1 MRRAVEPSR
10 GSLARGWELDIRAQL
25 SFFLRGDVDADDHHG
40 LAQCTHAL
48 DHVRDAWRF
57 VAPERDEHIASLG
70 HLVITAHACGLP
82 EALPVGLEALPR
94 DLFAPGP
101 TLPECVSARRTTRED
116 LRDAGAIRR
125 QHLAQVLVVGE
136 RV

>member
-10 GSLARGWELDIRAQL
+10 GSLARGWELAYVP
-25 SFFLRGDVDADDHHG
+25 SSHFLRGGVDADDHHRFAK
-40 LAQCTHAL
+40 LLHAL
-48 DHVRDAWRF
+48 DQVRGVWRLAVPNTSEHV
-57 VAPERDEHIASLG
+57 ASLG
-70 HLVITAHACGLP
+70 HLVIAAHACDLA

-116 LRDAGAIRR
+116 LRDAVAIRR
-125 QHLAQVLVVGE
+125 QHLAQVSGS
-136 RV
+136 R

>member
-1 MRRAVEPSR
+1 MLTTTTGLPSSCMHWIRCAVPGDWPSQNA
-10 GSLARGWELDIRAQL
+10 SE
-25 SFFLRGDVDADDHHG
+25 
-40 LAQCTHAL
+40 
-48 DHVRDAWRF
+48 HV
-57 VAPERDEHIASLG
+57 ASLG
-70 HLVITAHACGLP
+70 HLVIAAHACDLA

-101 TLPECVSARRTTRED
+101 ALPECVSAPRTTRED
-116 LRDAGAIRR
+116 LRDAVAIRR